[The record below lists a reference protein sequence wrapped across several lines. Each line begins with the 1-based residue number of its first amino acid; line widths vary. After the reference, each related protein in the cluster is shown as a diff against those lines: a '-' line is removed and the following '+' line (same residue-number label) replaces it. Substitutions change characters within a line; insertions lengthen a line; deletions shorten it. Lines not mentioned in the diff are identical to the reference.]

1 MRKKEPIHPD
11 KNEILILKKEKT
23 LIVGS
28 GAREHALSRSIF
40 KSGHSQELFCVGS
53 NYNPGITSLCS
64 DFIIDDINNT
74 KTVAS
79 YAKQI
84 GCSLAI
90 IGPEN
95 PLGEGVS
102 DALSSLGIRVVG
114 PTKSLAQIETSK
126 SFARNLLAEYNIE
139 GNPTYRTFNS
149 MNGVRRCL
157 DMFGNDFVVKYDG
170 LAGGKGVRV
179 SGEHFKSK
187 EEAILHC
194 QTLVSMGSEFVIEEK
209 LIGEEFSLMSFCDGN
224 TLRHMPAVQDHKRAY
239 ENDTGPN
246 TGGMGTYSDRDHSL
260 PFLNQEDIEKA
271 QMINE
276 KTAEALKHK
285 FRQNY
290 KGILY
295 GGFMCTSNGIKLI
308 EYNARFGDP
317 EAMNVLSILDS
328 DLVEIFSAIT
338 TEKLHQVDVRFL
350 NKATVCKYAVPKGY
364 PASPLKG
371 KKIDVSSVVDPDG
384 LFFAS
389 VDTKNRTLIETG
401 SRTVAFVGIANS
413 ITEAEKIA
421 ESEICRVQG
430 PLFHRKDIGTKKLVQ
445 KRIKNME
452 SLR

>member
-1 MRKKEPIHPD
+1 M
-11 KNEILILKKEKT
+11 NIL
-23 LIVGS
+23 LIGS
-28 GAREHALSRSIF
+28 GGREHAIARAIK
-40 KSGHSQELFCVGS
+40 KSKLAKKLFCIAS
-53 NYNPGITSLCS
+53 NMNPGISELCT
-64 DFIIDDINNT
+64 DVVINNFNNSEVVT
-74 KTVAS
+74 E
-79 YAKQI
+79 YAKQTTS
-84 GCSLAI
+84 SLVVV
-90 IGPEN
+90 GPEN
-95 PLGEGVS
+95 PLESGIS
-102 DALSSLGIRVVG
+102 DALSNLGIGVIG
-114 PTKSLAQIETSK
+114 PKKDLAMIETSK

-179 SGEHFKSK
+179 SGEHLKSK

-224 TLRHMPAVQDHKRAY
+224 TLRHMPAIQDHKRAY

-271 QMINE
+271 QIINE

-285 FRQNY
+285 FRENY

-308 EYNARFGDP
+308 EYNARLGDP

-338 TEKLHQVDVRFL
+338 TEKLDQVDVRFL

-413 ITEAEKIA
+413 ITEAEKIS

-430 PLFHRKDIGTKKLVQ
+430 PLFHRKDIGTEKLVQ
-445 KRIKNME
+445 KRIQNME